1 MVRLVPMMADFPSFS
16 EGLSLRLE
24 PDQFNLV
31 FNAVFP
37 FLFGRA
43 FIEAST
49 ARFTLSSEA
58 YFPSFSEG
66 LSLRLSQHPI
76 TGTADKEFPFLF
88 GRAFIEAWGAGVVSE
103 GV

>member
-66 LSLRLSQHPI
+66 LSLRHGGRGWSVRGFELVISL
-76 TGTADKEFPFLF
+76 PFRKGF
-88 GRAFIEAWGAGVVSE
+88 H
-103 GV
+103 